1 VDECLLVD
9 LVAEF
14 EFGGQVAQLL
24 ELHADAL
31 QAGDVV
37 VVRAPQGQAPVLVSD

>member
-1 VDECLLVD
+1 MD
-9 LVAEF
+9 LVAEL
-14 EFGGQVAQLL
+14 EFGGQVAQFL
-24 ELHADAL
+24 ELHTNAL